1 MPDSKWNEF
10 IEQLDGKTDAKDLT
24 CEDIGCMLKIMFD
37 PTAQAN
43 AKNHLE
49 YYAKHPDYYP
59 ASNPNSNSNP
69 SEKSEYDRCYKDMIV
84 EFTNCVCG
92 EETPDE
98 IVTRCTQRLHTL
110 LQTITFHDLAGKIK
124 EFTHKLE
131 KDLDVM
137 DKYME
142 DSDEDDKKI
151 EAILNRCKEEE
162 EEQNQKLTHA
172 EKEIFIKNE
181 VDKFMQLAEERADTE
196 TAKYQQGQ
204 TVFNKIIEDKRRT
217 LQELQIFFNSKE
229 KYETV
234 EKIKE
239 FVDTYKERRKMMD
252 EIKNFF
258 DTIPE
263 KDQPINHT
271 DKIYY
276 LTSLQNIITEKLD
289 ELKLIND
296 REKFMFMY
304 QVIKHLHLNFDK
316 LLKKTHS
323 ENALADKKY
332 IEYIHARDNIK
343 HEIDRMYYDVFCKL

>member
-1 MPDSKWNEF
+1 MARIIVDEILDKLGEKLINKPDASH
-10 IEQLDGKTDAKDLT
+10 LT
-24 CEDIGCMLKIMFD
+24 YEDIGCMLKIMFD

-84 EFTNCVCG
+84 EFTNAVCG

-98 IVTRCTQRLHTL
+98 IVTRCTQRIQKL

-124 EFTHKLE
+124 EFTYKLE
-131 KDLDVM
+131 KDLDAM
-137 DKYME
+137 DKNME
-142 DSDEDDKKI
+142 DLDEDDKKI
-151 EAILNRCKEEE
+151 EAILNRCKI
-162 EEQNQKLTHA
+162 EEQNPKLTYA
-172 EKEIFIKNE
+172 EEDNLIQND
-181 VDKFMQLAEERADTE
+181 VDKLMQLAEERADAE
-196 TAKYQQGQ
+196 LLKHQQKQ
-204 TVFNKIIEDKRRT
+204 MDYNKIIEDKRRT

-252 EIKNFF
+252 EIKNFI

-263 KDQPINHT
+263 KDQPINNYVSRGREV
-271 DKIYY
+271 IV
-276 LTSLQNIITEKLD
+276 ITPA
-289 ELKLIND
+289 
-296 REKFMFMY
+296 
-304 QVIKHLHLNFDK
+304 
-316 LLKKTHS
+316 S
-323 ENALADKKY
+323 AGSS
-332 IEYIHARDNIK
+332 
-343 HEIDRMYYDVFCKL
+343 C